1 MEELLKVPAHVW
13 KETFAGL
20 LRYDDMSELSLIEAP
35 TLLVWGDADTL
46 VSRDM
51 QDQLAHS
58 LPGADLLVYASV
70 GHTPRWEDPV
80 RFTSDLVSL
89 AQRVAPTRG

>member
-1 MEELLKVPAHVW
+1 VLKVPARVW

-20 LRYDDMSELSLIEAP
+20 LRYDDMAELPLVEPP

-51 QDQLAHS
+51 QDHLAGL
-58 LPGADLLVYASV
+58 LPDADLLVSSTASA
-70 GHTPRWEDPV
+70 
-80 RFTSDLVSL
+80 S
-89 AQRVAPTRG
+89 